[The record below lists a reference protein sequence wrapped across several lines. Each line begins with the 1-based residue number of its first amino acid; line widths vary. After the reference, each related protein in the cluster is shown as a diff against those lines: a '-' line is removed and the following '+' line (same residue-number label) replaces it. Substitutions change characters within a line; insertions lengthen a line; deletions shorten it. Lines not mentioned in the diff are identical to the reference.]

1 MHLTSEQWA
10 SIRKFAYALVP
21 LVGNLLIALGLVST
35 ELWQII
41 SGIAL
46 QVITFAVA
54 FFNVTPT
61 NPTATEVT
69 PGENV
74 VETDQI

>member
-46 QVITFAVA
+46 QVITFTVA

-61 NPTATEVT
+61 NPTAPEVT

>member
-10 SIRKFAYALVP
+10 SIRKFTYALVP

-46 QVITFAVA
+46 QVITFVVA

-61 NPTATEVT
+61 NPTTPEVT

>member
-41 SGIAL
+41 SGITL

-61 NPTATEVT
+61 NPTAPEVT

>member
-1 MHLTSEQWA
+1 VHLTSEQWA

-41 SGIAL
+41 SGITL

-61 NPTATEVT
+61 NPTAPEVT

>member
-41 SGIAL
+41 SGISL

-61 NPTATEVT
+61 NPTTPEVT